1 MRVQPR
7 NEGRVQPLSEGSVL
21 RPLDRDRLRA
31 EWQIGRPFP
40 FIVVDP
46 LLEPDAARE
55 IAAAYPTF
63 DEALALGFAFSKV
76 NERKKVQ
83 VTDAARF
90 PDPIRRLHDALA
102 SPGMLAALEEITG
115 IPGLLADPA
124 LRGGGMHITSASGRL
139 DVHAD
144 FNLLEEPRLFRRL
157 NILVYLNERWDEP
170 WGGAL
175 ELWNRDVSRC
185 EHAVAPKLGRCVV
198 FETSSTSFHGVTEVR
213 CPAHVQRQ
221 SFAAYYYTKE
231 APPGW
236 DGKAHSTVFKPRPDE
251 KLRKYVL
258 MPAER
263 ARDAIVS
270 RARRVKSRVARL
282 VGRTKDVG

>member
-1 MRVQPR
+1 MG
-7 NEGRVQPLSEGSVL
+7 NVL
-21 RPLDRDRLRA
+21 RPLDREGLRA
-31 EWQIGRPFP
+31 QWKRGRPYP
-40 FIVVDP
+40 FFVIDD

-55 IAAAYPTF
+55 IASAYPSF
-63 DEALALGFAFSKV
+63 DQALALGFAFSKV

-90 PDPIRRLHDALA
+90 PDPVRGLHEAL
-102 SPGMLAALEEITG
+102 SGKEMLSALEDITG
-115 IPGLLADPA
+115 VERLVADPA

-144 FNLLEEPRLFRRL
+144 FNLLEEPRMFRRL
-157 NILVYLNERWDEP
+157 NILVYLNERWSPE

-175 ELWNRDVSRC
+175 ELWNEDVSRC
-185 EHAVAPKLGRCVV
+185 EHAVTPKLGRCVV

-213 CPAHVQRQ
+213 CPDDVQRQ

-231 APPGW
+231 PPAGW
-236 DGKAHSTVFKPRPDE
+236 DGTVHSTMFKARPDE
-251 KLRKYVL
+251 KVRKYVL

-263 ARDAIVS
+263 AVEVVRS
-270 RARRVKSRVARL
+270 RARRVKGRVERL
-282 VGRTKDVG
+282 VGRAPKK